1 MSAVA
6 ELLLPAAASVTRLI
20 VNLNNKSIFK
30 KRKKRTKQRKTL
42 PACLAVTQGGELQH
56 ALAHY
61 YHQARPGRHSPTP
74 KSRRLP
80 FSSPFPS
87 RHVTP
92 HRTPRPTGLPTRLP
106 RRHAGPYALRPPP
119 PPRHRHRQLNP
130 RRGTRAESP
139 PFSLLAKPNQS
150 RGAGWGSAETES
162 DDTARSATTHTSGGK
177 RSRERGRD
185 PQRPQQTQ
193 TATKSP
199 AALTPPPP
207 RPRGIPTPFR

>member
-1 MSAVA
+1 VPGRDPGRGAPA
-6 ELLLPAAASVTRLI
+6 RARTLLP
-20 VNLNNKSIFK
+20 
-30 KRKKRTKQRKTL
+30 
-42 PACLAVTQGGELQH
+42 PG
-56 ALAHY
+56 
-61 YHQARPGRHSPTP
+61 QAR
-74 KSRRLP
+74 
-80 FSSPFPS
+80 SPFTNTKIASPS
-87 RHVTP
+87 LFLP
-92 HRTPRPTGLPTRLP
+92 ISLTPRHPAPHPKTHRAPDPLAPPP
-106 RRHAGPYALRPPP
+106 RGPLRPPP

-177 RSRERGRD
+177 RSRERPR
-185 PQRPQQTQ
+185 QTQ